1 MAKYKHKQDIKRSPV
16 RQGRTT
22 KRVLIKKSGKIPDKA
37 VYGSVVASIG
47 KVTIVKP
54 EGKPFEYENF
64 VSCFIAGTIISKNE
78 YSSII
83 AVGDKVY
90 YLPIDEKDKETGLQK
105 GSIVAVDTRKTMIA
119 RKTPGKGISENVI
132 AANIDNLIILMSAF
146 DPIYNKR
153 LIDRYLIA
161 AEAGGVTPAICINK
175 MDLVEDRDF
184 FYEDLEIYMDLGIK
198 VMFISAQENSNIGE
212 IKDYLQGK
220 SSLLSGVSGS
230 GKSTLINLLTGKE
243 LQAVSE
249 ISERTLKGRH
259 KTTSVK
265 MFKLAEVTYVIDSP
279 GIREF
284 GLLGINQNDISLY
297 FHDFDD
303 FFPECKYYSCTHI
316 HEPGCAVID
325 AVEKGLIDHERYQS
339 YVNIFESISKKNNI

>member
-22 KRVLIKKSGKIPDKA
+22 KRILIKKSGKIPDIA

-54 EGKPFEYENF
+54 EGQSFEYENF
-64 VSCFIAGTIISKNE
+64 VACFIAGTIISKNE

-105 GSIVAVDTRKTMIA
+105 GSIVAIDTRETMIA

-146 DPIYNKR
+146 DPVYNKR

-184 FYEDLEIYMDLGIK
+184 FYEDLQIYMELGIK
-198 VMFISAQENSNIGE
+198 VMFISALDNSNIEE
-212 IKDYLQGK
+212 IRDYINGK

-230 GKSTLINLLTGKE
+230 GKSTLINALIGIE
-243 LQAVSE
+243 MQPVSK
-249 ISERTLKGRH
+249 ISEKTQKGKH

-265 MFKLAEVTYVIDSP
+265 MFKSQNDTYIIDSP

-284 GLLGINQNDISLY
+284 GLLGIKKNDISLY
-297 FHDFDD
+297 FHDFDE
-303 FFPECKYYSCTHI
+303 FFPDCKYYSCNHI

-325 AVEKGLIDHERYQS
+325 AVEKGFIDPERYQS
-339 YVNIFESISKKNNI
+339 YVNIFESIE